1 MFNQVQPSKW
11 GDDPFWRM
19 ISNWVGSTT
28 NQQVEK
34 ETKNRCESESN
45 AQGVGK
51 QKEFLLWSGF

>member
-1 MFNQVQPSKW
+1 
-11 GDDPFWRM
+11 M

-45 AQGVGK
+45 AQGFGK